1 LLPDVEEGRI
11 KLPNLLLD
19 KGPLLPPL
27 LIAVGQPR
35 PKEDTTQARNG
46 RDYRQGDYRK
56 NPHRHATPEASN
68 GSPAQSTV
76 IAFTN

>member
-46 RDYRQGDYRK
+46 RDYRQGEYRK
-56 NPHRHATPEASN
+56 NPHIGTPHRKHRTDHLRKAL
-68 GSPAQSTV
+68 
-76 IAFTN
+76 